1 MRTIRTLAL
10 ALVAAARALAAQA
23 LAAAELS
30 EEQKAALALQGDPAR
45 GAALYQPCVGCHRQD
60 GSGRSSGAYPRLAG
74 QYSTV
79 IVKQLLDIQS
89 GRRSNPRMEPFLSDH
104 GMTPHEV
111 ADLAAYLQSLPIP
124 AGGGQGPGTALERGR
139 QLYDKDCATC
149 HGARGEGRA
158 REFYPMV
165 AAQHYRYLLREEQMI
180 RDGDRRNANPDMIRV
195 IKSYGTAE
203 LEAVADYM
211 SRLPAPAP

>member
-10 ALVAAARALAAQA
+10 ALVAAASALAAQA

-79 IVKQLLDIQS
+79 IVKQLLDILKLRLTKR
-89 GRRSNPRMEPFLSDH
+89 GIDIACLKIDDPVIN
-104 GMTPHEV
+104 
-111 ADLAAYLQSLPIP
+111 LATAKQVITLR
-124 AGGGQGPGTALERGR
+124 QGVE
-139 QLYDKDCATC
+139 
-149 HGARGEGRA
+149 
-158 REFYPMV
+158 
-165 AAQHYRYLLREEQMI
+165 
-180 RDGDRRNANPDMIRV
+180 
-195 IKSYGTAE
+195 AE
-203 LEAVADYM
+203 LGKKIQKLIKESKLKVQAAIQDKKVRVTGKNRDDLQAAIAVVRKEM
-211 SRLPAPAP
+211 SELPLSFTNFRE